1 MSKITLNNLEK
12 EQLRNNLY
20 HNLMT
25 LSEYHYELE
34 PHGNDCLEELICKY
48 CYWGKKYNDKHIP
61 EKEYNDKLS
70 VYLVQK
76 LEEYCHEGT
85 VTPVSDL
92 EIDDTG
98 KAFII
103 YTTYAEDTD
112 ITFIMKDVYKSE
124 DEVSSTECI
133 GWYYGTEDEELTIMN
148 SGKLKAIF

>member
-1 MSKITLNNLEK
+1 MSKITLNDLEK
-12 EQLRNNLY
+12 EQLRNSLY
-20 HNLMT
+20 HNLVT

-34 PHGNDCLEELICKY
+34 PYEGDCLEELICKY
-48 CYWGKKYNDKHIP
+48 CYWGKKHNDKYIP

-76 LEEYCHEGT
+76 FEEYCHEAI
-85 VTPVSDL
+85 VTPVNDL
-92 EIDDTG
+92 EIDDAG
-98 KAFII
+98 KPFIV
-103 YTTYAEDTD
+103 YTAYAEDAD
-112 ITFIMKDVYKSE
+112 ITFIMKDVYKNE